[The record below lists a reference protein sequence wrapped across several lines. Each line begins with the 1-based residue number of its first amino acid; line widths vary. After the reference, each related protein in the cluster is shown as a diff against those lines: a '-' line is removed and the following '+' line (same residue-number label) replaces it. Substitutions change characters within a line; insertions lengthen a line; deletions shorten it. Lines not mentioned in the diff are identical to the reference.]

1 MPWTPL
7 RNRLHQLPLI
17 LAGPILR
24 RTEANSVTV
33 WLALQQP
40 CQVTLQIQLAQNGEL
55 GEVLLGGQ
63 RATVAVGQHLHL
75 VAVTAQSTAQSMA
88 QPTAQRSASGS
99 VGLQPGQLYA
109 YNLVFRTADGQLLSL
124 HQALNTEHR
133 PPVSI
138 SYFDH
143 GLPTF
148 LLPPQDINELK
159 IAHGSCRK
167 THGGGID
174 ALAIL
179 DDLIEQSAAQVQQR
193 PHQVFFTG
201 DQIYGDDVA
210 DPWLFALT
218 DAGDTLLGWEE
229 ELPIAGEP
237 NPAIPALKPKH
248 LPPGERSNEAEQ
260 LAGFTAGLPN
270 KPDHVNSHLLG
281 LGEYCAAY
289 LFAWSPMLWPRAEEF
304 PSGRERY
311 RDPKQIQTWDRE
323 TQALKNFF
331 QPLWKVRRAL
341 ANIPTYMVFDDHD
354 VSDDWYLNRAWC
366 ERVLGKPLGRR
377 VVQNALLAYALCQAW
392 GNTPEQFAAGEAGSA
407 LLQAAEVWSASRGTA
422 PRAAALI
429 GRLVGLPDTDASG
442 LPRLRRDET
451 VWILD
456 HHPSALRWHY
466 TLRSA
471 CHEVVVLDSR
481 TWRGYPM
488 GEDPMAPPMLLS
500 PSAFDQ
506 QIRQPLQQKADSS
519 PVTTLVIAPTNLIHL
534 RIIDWVQELSL
545 QRGQVFNYDVGD
557 AWNLHKEALAEL
569 LAALFESRDR
579 VIVLSGD
586 IHYGF
591 AARLSYWT
599 RPPLVGSSGAEDA
612 AGETVFTQKSRAQ
625 VLIQLTSSA
634 FKNAEL
640 KTQIIQTK
648 LKSLV
653 PEPPQEWVGW
663 HHTPELWELQTTAA
677 GVRWLKL
684 PPVTQLPLIRQL
696 TPARGNDEITWTIG
710 AREPDSL
717 PDWHYRIEWIRR
729 QAACPPAWS
738 RSPWL
743 RLIHRPPHGLG
754 RLGHRLSWFWRNRW
768 LQEGEE
774 VVGESNIG
782 LVQFRAFESAAD
794 ARANRP
800 DVSLQNTSPKAPK
813 PIVFQDLYWC
823 PPWRPDQI
831 VRTRFEGELYPE
843 AEAVPFPLLSK
854 RSSYRS
860 GGSNRE
866 SSRINKPD

>member
-7 RNRLHQLPLI
+7 HHRLNQLPLI

-24 RTEANSVTV
+24 HTEASSVTV
-33 WLALQQP
+33 WLALRRA
-40 CQVTLQIQLAQNGEL
+40 CQVRLQIHATRNGEIV
-55 GEVLLGGQ
+55 GPVLLQGQ
-63 RATVAVGQHLHL
+63 RSTVAVGVHLHI
-75 VAVTAQSTAQSMA
+75 VAVTAQLPVSAPA
-88 QPTAQRSASGS
+88 ASG
-99 VGLQPGQLYA
+99 LQSGQIYA
-109 YNLVFRTADGQLLSL
+109 YDLTFRGRHGQQDL
-124 HQALNTEHR
+124 HQDLRQALNSEGRALET
-133 PPVSI
+133 I

-148 LLPPQDINELK
+148 LLPPQEIDELK

-210 DPWLFALT
+210 DPWLFCLT

-229 ELPIAGEP
+229 DLPINPEP
-237 NPAIPALKPKH
+237 INPEPSPSLPALKAKH
-248 LPPGERSNEAEQ
+248 LPPGERTNVAEQ

-270 KPDHVNSHLLG
+270 KSDHVNSHLLS

-289 LFAWSPMLWPRAEEF
+289 LFAWSPVLWPRASEF
-304 PSGRERY
+304 PSGQERY
-311 RDPKQIQTWDRE
+311 RDPKQIRIWDQE
-323 TQALKNFF
+323 TQTLKNFF

-354 VSDDWYLNRAWC
+354 VSDDWYLNQAWC

-377 VVQNALLAYALCQAW
+377 VVQNALLAYALYQAW
-392 GNTPEQFAAGEAGSA
+392 GNTPDQFVAGKAGAA
-407 LLQAAEVWSASRGTA
+407 LLQAAEVWSGSKGTA
-422 PRAAALI
+422 TRAAVLI
-429 GRLVGLPDTDASG
+429 ARLVGLPEPDAKG
-442 LPRLRRDET
+442 MPQFRRDET

-456 HHPSALRWHY
+456 HHPEALRWHY
-466 TLRSA
+466 RIRSA

-481 TWRGYPM
+481 TWRGYPI
-488 GEDPMAPPMLLS
+488 GADNFAPPMLLS
-500 PSAFDQ
+500 PTAFDQ
-506 QIRQPLQQKADSS
+506 QIRQPLQRAAE
-519 PVTTLVIAPTNLIHL
+519 PLTTLVIAPTNLIHL

-545 QRGQVFNYDVGD
+545 QQGKVFNYDVGD

-591 AARLSYWT
+591 AARLNYWT
-599 RPPLVGSSGAEDA
+599 KPDQVNQSSASGAANA
-612 AGETVFTQKSRAQ
+612 ALTQKAQAQ

-648 LKSLV
+648 LKSLA

-663 HHTPELWELQTTAA
+663 HHLPELWELQTTAA
-677 GVRWLKL
+677 GWRWLKL
-684 PPVTQLPLIRQL
+684 PPVSQLPLIRQFR
-696 TPARGNDEITWTIG
+696 PAQGNDDITWIIG
-710 AREPDSL
+710 ARDPESL
-717 PDWHYRIEWIRR
+717 PDWHYRIEWILR
-729 QAACPPAWS
+729 QAA
-738 RSPWL
+738 RSPHWGRAAWL
-743 RLIHRPPHGLG
+743 RSIHRPPKGLK
-754 RLGHRLSWFWRNRW
+754 RLGYWLSWLWRNRW

-782 LVQFRAFESAAD
+782 LVQFRAFNPTGLEGRAANPTGLED
-794 ARANRP
+794 
-800 DVSLQNTSPKAPK
+800 QPK
-813 PIVFQDLYWC
+813 PVVLQDLYWC
-823 PPWRPDQI
+823 PPWQPDQI
-831 VRTRFEGELYPE
+831 VITRFEGELYPE
-843 AEAVPFPLLSK
+843 AEATPFPLLPK
-854 RSSYRS
+854 RAGRNA
-860 GGSNRE
+860 GSRLGQ
-866 SSRINKPD
+866 KPDVGR